1 MASVPTS
8 GRDDPL
14 SESQSK
20 LKDDFIR
27 RRGYWTGAMELLLTL
42 DEEYFRAYLELS
54 SPRGALEPKVREMIC
69 IAVDLAA
76 SHIYRAGARIHVQ
89 QALALGATRAELM
102 EVFEL
107 ASLIGVHSVLEGA
120 MLMQA
125 EIQQSSQKSEETSHT
140 ADGSHHSD
148 FRTMR

>member
-1 MASVPTS
+1 MPSVPVS
-8 GRDDPL
+8 GRDDAL

-20 LKDDFIR
+20 LKTEFIE
-27 RRGYWTGAMELLLTL
+27 RRGYWTPAMELLLTL
-42 DEEYFRAYLELS
+42 DEEYFRAYLDLS

-76 SHIYRAGARIHVQ
+76 SHLYRAGARIHVQ
-89 QALALGATRAELM
+89 RALALGATRAELM

-120 MLMQA
+120 MLMDA
-125 EIQQSSQKSEETSHT
+125 EIKQSSPNP
-140 ADGSHHSD
+140 
-148 FRTMR
+148 